1 MAVAFVALLMP
12 MAAQSQ
18 DYPVKPVRLITAE
31 VGGGHDLAARLIAQ
45 GLTTSLGQQ
54 FIVENRSGA
63 AIAGEYVA
71 RAAPDGYTLMIW
83 GSSLWLTPF
92 MRSSVPYD
100 PIRDF
105 APIGVEVNAPILIVV
120 HPSLP
125 VKTVRDLIALAK
137 AKPGALD
144 YASGQAGASSHLA
157 SELFKRVAGVDMLR
171 IPYRGNG
178 PAVNALIAGQVQL
191 MFPTAGSV
199 AAHLKSGRVRALA
212 VTSAKPSPLFPDL
225 PTVASAGLPG
235 YEIDSMIGAFAPAK
249 VPPAIISRLSREMA
263 LAVNKPEIR
272 QRFAGLGVE
281 TIGSSPEALAVAVKS
296 EMTRL
301 GKLIRDAGI
310 REDR

>member
-45 GLTTSLGQQ
+45 GLATSLGQQ